1 MIPEEICDK
10 LVDFFN
16 DNPERQKPDEGCKG
30 KESSEIVLT
39 RKDVIFSYIDA
50 ILIYY
55 YMVLGLQADSAF
67 KFVEH
72 YWKKYSTSTQRFY
85 GIAHSIRV

>member
-1 MIPEEICDK
+1 MIDTESF
-10 LVDFFN
+10 LFFYFIVMIKN
-16 DNPERQKPDEGCKG
+16 NFKIMRCIRQ
-30 KESSEIVLT
+30 IVLA

-72 YWKKYSTSTQRFY
+72 FWKKHSTRSQRFY
-85 GIAHSIRV
+85 GIGNSIRA

>member
-1 MIPEEICDK
+1 MIDTESF
-10 LVDFFN
+10 LFFYFIVMIKN
-16 DNPERQKPDEGCKG
+16 NFKIMRCIRQ
-30 KESSEIVLT
+30 IVLA

-72 YWKKYSTSTQRFY
+72 FWKKHSVRSQRFY
-85 GIAHSIRV
+85 GIGNSIRA

>member
-1 MIPEEICDK
+1 MIDTESF
-10 LVDFFN
+10 LFFYFIVMIRN
-16 DNPERQKPDEGCKG
+16 NFKIMKCIRQ
-30 KESSEIVLT
+30 IVLT
-39 RKDVIFSYIDA
+39 RKNVIFSYIDA

-72 YWKKYSTSTQRFY
+72 YWKKYSTSRQRFY